1 MNKRVIFSFKSQ
13 ICRQTQADDAPS
25 PDVRLLLETD
35 RIQSSLLPSSTDR
48 VRIDSIEF
56 RIQDKKIL
64 GLRAASSFLSKVYNL
79 KSEFKFI
86 GI

>member
-1 MNKRVIFSFKSQ
+1 MNKRAIFSFKSQ

-25 PDVRLLLETD
+25 PD
-35 RIQSSLLPSSTDR
+35 IQSSLLPSSTDR

-64 GLRAASSFLSKVYNL
+64 GLRASSSFLSKVYNL

>member
-1 MNKRVIFSFKSQ
+1 MSFSHLKARFVDEL
-13 ICRQTQADDAPS
+13 RQMMPRLQTSGSFWKPIAFS
-25 PDVRLLLETD
+25 PL
-35 RIQSSLLPSSTDR
+35 SSSTDS